1 VLRSAKKNVY
11 KKIALVLSLCL
22 IVAWALLGT
31 GASLAWFK
39 DTSPAVNN
47 IFHFANFDLE
57 VSYRLENGDYATV
70 TAETELFDKNALYE
84 PGYTQVVF
92 LKVENKG
99 TVPFDFQTAVNV
111 TNYTTALNV
120 LGHTFNLQ
128 DYLRFGVISA
138 NTETELEELVAD
150 RTLANNIAKM
160 KLNNYSTDTAELAAN
175 GTVYMALI
183 VRMTEEV
190 GNDANYR
197 EATIPKVEL
206 GIIVSAT
213 QKNPN

>member
-1 VLRSAKKNVY
+1 MLRSAKKNVY

>member
-1 VLRSAKKNVY
+1 MLRSAKKNVY

-39 DTSPAVNN
+39 DTSPVVNN

-183 VRMTEEV
+183 VRMPEEV